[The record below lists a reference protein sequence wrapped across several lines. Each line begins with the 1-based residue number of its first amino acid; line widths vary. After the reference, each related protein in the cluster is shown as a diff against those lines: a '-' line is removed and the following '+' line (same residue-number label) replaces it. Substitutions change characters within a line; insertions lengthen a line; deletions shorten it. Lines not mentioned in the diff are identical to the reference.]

1 MMKYSVLS
9 ALAILAVFTSV
20 AQNFESDSIYYTP
33 IERTIAKIDT
43 EHIDMPH
50 KKIHYFFN
58 FLSGT
63 LVGGSGINEEGM
75 ATFTFSTL
83 HGARIGKRLSAGAG
97 LGFDSYLGWKA
108 MPLFGSLSYDLFGKK
123 NKVFVQ
129 LNYGTALVSKVI
141 TGNEYGNASHTGSRM
156 FNPSLGYK
164 IASGNLRLYIQAG
177 YKMQK
182 IDMYNVYPVYYSTSF
197 RSIAPT
203 PNSSYSNTDL
213 SMNRAYFSIGFGWK

>member
-1 MMKYSVLS
+1 M
-9 ALAILAVFTSV
+9 
-20 AQNFESDSIYYTP
+20 
-33 IERTIAKIDT
+33 
-43 EHIDMPH
+43 
-50 KKIHYFFN
+50 
-58 FLSGT
+58 
-63 LVGGSGINEEGM
+63 NEMGM
-75 ATFTFSTL
+75 ATFTFSTV
-83 HGARIGKRLSAGAG
+83 HGVRIGKRLSAGAG
-97 LGFDSYLGWKA
+97 LGFDSYLGWIA

-129 LNYGTALVSKVI
+129 LNYGTALVNKVT
-141 TGNEYGNASHTGSRM
+141 TGYEYGNASNTGSRM

-203 PNSSYSNTDL
+203 PNSSYSNTEL